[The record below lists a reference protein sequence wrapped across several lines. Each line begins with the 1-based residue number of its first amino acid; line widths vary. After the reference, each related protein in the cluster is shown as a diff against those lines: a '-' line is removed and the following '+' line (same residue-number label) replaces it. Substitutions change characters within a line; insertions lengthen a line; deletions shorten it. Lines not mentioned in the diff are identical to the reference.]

1 MKLLCMIYDTIMVN
15 TCHYSFDQTHRLY
28 NIKSETTSKLWSVG
42 GNDIGSF
49 TAINVPLCLVWG
61 IVHIQEG
68 IDVKSLYVLLHFSRN
83 LKPL

>member
-28 NIKSETTSKLWSVG
+28 NIKSETSSKLWSVG
-42 GNDIGSF
+42 GNDISSF
-49 TAINVPLCLVWG
+49 TAINVPLCLAWG

-68 IDVKSLYVLLHFSRN
+68 IDAKSLNVLLHFSRN